1 MANKGFKSLV
11 ESPPEFSNQNLE
23 NSINDI
29 KSIDND
35 DGYMFILS
43 QFAMDTA
50 IHDNTVLTQT
60 QKNDALETLYNAQPH
75 LQIGRYLSDVIRHTN
90 TILDGTIVYRANPD
104 VEEVATFLEILST
117 VQSLQTTIPML
128 YGGTAADKSRSVN
141 DHLGSLN
148 NIFIETE
155 DSSKPVFTRLKETLQ
170 LIENNARTT
179 NVLAVASAA
188 VRYANSQ
195 VVTFLTTIVDDSTD
209 FQTTLN
215 NRINTAAGNM
225 ANLNTRI
232 SAIPGD
238 PTVDLI
244 AIREEIN
251 TQVNLEN
258 SNLSG
263 IRNFITTL
271 TNNMGYTSL
280 ADDPDLRKLI
290 TKVSRNVSW
299 KTYFNDYEKNQSYIN
314 PLYNTVED
322 SDKEAV
328 ITRLTEQRGL
338 YNVTD
343 FIDLDA
349 VANKAVNGNDYGI
362 DSKDFDLYTIE
373 TVIEK
378 CCEQLKINTANNT
391 VYQQSELLLNHL
403 NQRDREILAEAID
416 RNEDANTLS

>member
-1 MANKGFKSLV
+1 MPNKGFKSLV
-11 ESPPEFSNQNLE
+11 ENTPDFSNQNLE
-23 NSINDI
+23 NAINDI

-75 LQIGRYLSDVIRHTN
+75 LQIGRYLNDVIRHTN
-90 TILDGTIVYRANPD
+90 TILDGTIIPAENN
-104 VEEVATFLEILST
+104 VATFLEILQYVHSM
-117 VQSLQTTIPML
+117 QNLIPSL
-128 YGGTAADKSRSVN
+128 YGVTPAEKSRSVN
-141 DHLGSLN
+141 DHLGTLN
-148 NIFIETE
+148 NMFSETE

>member
-1 MANKGFKSLV
+1 MPNKGFKSLV
-11 ESPPEFSNQNLE
+11 ENTPDFSNQNLE
-23 NSINDI
+23 NAINDI

-35 DGYMFILS
+35 DGYAFILS

-75 LQIGRYLSDVIRHTN
+75 LQIGRYLNDVIRHTN
-90 TILDGTIVYRANPD
+90 TILDGTIIPAENN
-104 VEEVATFLEILST
+104 VATFLEILQYVHSM
-117 VQSLQTTIPML
+117 QNLIPSL
-128 YGGTAADKSRSVN
+128 YGVTPAEKSRSVN
-141 DHLGSLN
+141 DHLGTLN
-148 NIFIETE
+148 NMFSETE